1 MLRRRN
7 ENLLDQLAKSPW
19 WVSMIFGGIVYV
31 GLTQLLPALTANNA
45 ILNGLASNL
54 RDSAGIFAS
63 IFLLMAL
70 LSLLGSFK
78 RRKLLD
84 GQSGLD
90 SIRAMSWRQFELLC
104 GEAFRRKGYLVEENG
119 LGGADGG
126 VDLILRAGGERV
138 LVQCKRWRTFKVGVR
153 EIREL
158 FGILAAD
165 HADRAVFVSSGAYT
179 TEARTFA
186 KGKPLQLIDGHALL
200 ELVRE
205 VQKNQP
211 RQKHSV
217 SSSFSEP
224 LPIPDSLPP
233 QCPRCGSAM
242 VLRTAKRGSHAGAQ
256 FWGCSA
262 YPKCRGVIDST

>member
-1 MLRRRN
+1 
-7 ENLLDQLAKSPW
+7 
-19 WVSMIFGGIVYV
+19 
-31 GLTQLLPALTANNA
+31 
-45 ILNGLASNL
+45 
-54 RDSAGIFAS
+54 
-63 IFLLMAL
+63 
-70 LSLLGSFK
+70 
-78 RRKLLD
+78 
-84 GQSGLD
+84 
-90 SIRAMSWRQFELLC
+90 MSWRQFELLC

-138 LVQCKRWRTFKVGVR
+138 LVQCKRWQTFKVGVR
-153 EIREL
+153 EVREL

-179 TEARTFA
+179 AEDQTFA

-205 VQKNQP
+205 VQKHP
-211 RQKHSV
+211 PSGLDRVGHSR
-217 SSSFSEP
+217 SNP

-262 YPKCRGVIDST
+262 YPKCRCVLRVEIVRAPFPSGAEHVNSRRRDCLAVSPIGVPLLRKGNFRDSPDPRPPC